1 MEEKTVRDLEMIMA
15 AIKKHENA
23 NDIYAA
29 FIKGPNP
36 SAGFMFTSNE
46 WWTPSELKVVNFVSN
61 LVLDYGWDS
70 SGYGYMMRRVQ
81 AEIMSLD
88 NNKMK

>member
-1 MEEKTVRDLEMIMA
+1 MEEKTVRDLKIIMT
-15 AIKKHENA
+15 AIKEHENA
-23 NDIYAA
+23 NNIYAA
-29 FIKGPNP
+29 FKKGPDP

-46 WWTPSELKVVNFVSN
+46 WWTPSERVAVNFVSN
-61 LVLDYGWDS
+61 LVLDYNWDS

-88 NNKMK
+88 NN